1 MINYSM
7 DCCETKKEILN
18 FLKNIRRNKVSVWI
32 SQISKGGKILKTE
45 KEHFDDAS
53 VLVWITKKF

>member
-32 SQISKGGKILKTE
+32 SQISKGE
-45 KEHFDDAS
+45 RY
-53 VLVWITKKF
+53 